1 MAAAAAKLV
10 AHDLGADLP
19 LPDGVALVGRA
30 PECDL
35 RIETRRISR
44 HHCVLAWV
52 GDGLLIR
59 DLGSTN
65 GVLVNGRRVDSGRA
79 KLGDEIVIADLRFTL
94 ALVPPA
100 GRNVTDSLIER
111 LEEPVMLED
120 FEPAGTDSQPSLYN
134 LA

>member
-1 MAAAAAKLV
+1 MAAPAGKLV

-19 LPDGVALVGRA
+19 LPAGVALVGRA

-35 RIETRRISR
+35 RIESRRVSR
-44 HHCVLAWV
+44 HHCVLAWT

-65 GVLVNGRRVDSGRA
+65 GVLVNGKRVDNGRA
-79 KLGDEIVIADLRFTL
+79 SVGDELAIADLRFTL
-94 ALVPPA
+94 AVA
-100 GRNVTDSLIER
+100 GRGVTDSLIER
-111 LEEPVMLED
+111 LDRPLPLEGYD
-120 FEPAGTDSQPSLYN
+120 HDEADSKPSLYH